1 VLEVPVEITGHRRLN
16 YRATTSYFDTG
27 HKTWVQLQRAAEPNL
42 TTFFDFANGLA
53 HVDHNASVPP
63 DDRVGRPAEPE
74 TDSRRPPRFE
84 NVRGGPRGRVTARVD
99 HLSAYRGAGR
109 FARKLALS
117 TSRADA

>member
-63 DDRVGRPAEPE
+63 DDRVLVAGSPPGWITCRRIAVP
-74 TDSRRPPRFE
+74 DGSRGSWP
-84 NVRGGPRGRVTARVD
+84 
-99 HLSAYRGAGR
+99 
-109 FARKLALS
+109 
-117 TSRADA
+117 